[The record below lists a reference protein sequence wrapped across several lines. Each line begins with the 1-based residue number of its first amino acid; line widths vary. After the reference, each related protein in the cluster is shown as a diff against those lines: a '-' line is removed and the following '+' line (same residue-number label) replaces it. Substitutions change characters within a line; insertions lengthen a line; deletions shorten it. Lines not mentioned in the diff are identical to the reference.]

1 MSEGEVVEQLVEY
14 TNILLVGVSL
24 IFSIVSAYVV
34 ALNYFIGSANFMA
47 RLGSFAFVTLILGM
61 LMVVLMGA
69 QATHAGLIDRLLEIE
84 ANGELTAAGRAVLSN
99 AIPDWAADA
108 PERGL
113 SIDAI
118 VRICVWI
125 GLVFV
130 YLALAYLTFVH
141 KWTPDAIPVTIE
153 QRRATGSAS

>member
-1 MSEGEVVEQLVEY
+1 MMSEGEVVEQLVEF
-14 TNILLVGVSL
+14 TNVLLVGVSL

-61 LMVVLMGA
+61 LMVVLIGT
-69 QATHAGLIDRLLEIE
+69 QATHAGLIERLQ
-84 ANGELTAAGRAVLSN
+84 ELQADGQLSAAGRAVLAN
-99 AIPDWAADA
+99 AVPTSEGASA
-108 PERGL
+108 

-118 VRICVWI
+118 IRICVWI

-130 YLALAYLTFVH
+130 YVALGYLTFAH

-153 QRRATGSAS
+153 QRPAGSSS